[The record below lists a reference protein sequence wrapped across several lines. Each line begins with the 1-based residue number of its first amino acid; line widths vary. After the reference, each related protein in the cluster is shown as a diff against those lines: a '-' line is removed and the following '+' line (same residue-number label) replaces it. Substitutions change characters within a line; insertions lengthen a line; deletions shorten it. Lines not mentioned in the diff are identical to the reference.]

1 MNFIDDCDNS
11 NKNYCII
18 EEHDMEVFEEF
29 EEFEEFEDF
38 EEGLNGLECVEN
50 LYNIVLVDTVDTV
63 DTVDDTGVTV
73 FDSLDEL
80 REVELCEALDLDLGG
95 CNTQETQQ
103 KREIN
108 RKSVGEIKNEK
119 SIKICEI
126 NIEMREIEL
135 SINTS
140 TVEEVI
146 YKKYRVEIIDKR
158 SRDCIMQGV
167 ITGYTLVGR
176 VYDPDIVLEFEDGR
190 SFYNENFGYL
200 MRFYI

>member
-1 MNFIDDCDNS
+1 MIFVDDGDDS
-11 NKNYCII
+11 NRNYCII
-18 EEHDMEVFEEF
+18 EEHDMEIL
-29 EEFEEFEDF
+29 
-38 EEGLNGLECVEN
+38 EGLEGVEGVEGIEGVEE
-50 LYNIVLVDTVDTV
+50 LDKLDNIVLVDTVDTV
-63 DTVDDTGVTV
+63 DDTGVGVFGVFGV

-80 REVELCEALDLDLGG
+80 REVEICEALDFGG
-95 CNTQETQQ
+95 CDTQETEQ

-108 RKSVGEIKNEK
+108 RKSVGEMKNEK
-119 SIKICEI
+119 SVKIREI
-126 NIEMREIEL
+126 TIEMREVEM

-146 YKKYRVEIIDKR
+146 FKKHRVEIIDKS
-158 SRDCIMQGV
+158 SRGCIIQGV

-190 SFYNENFGYL
+190 SFYNDNFGYL

>member
-1 MNFIDDCDNS
+1 MIFVDDGDDS
-11 NKNYCII
+11 NRNYCII
-18 EEHDMEVFEEF
+18 EEHDMEIL
-29 EEFEEFEDF
+29 
-38 EEGLNGLECVEN
+38 EGLEGVEGVEGIEGVEE
-50 LYNIVLVDTVDTV
+50 LDKLDNIVLVDTVDTV
-63 DTVDDTGVTV
+63 DDTGVGVFGV

-80 REVELCEALDLDLGG
+80 REVEICEALDFGG
-95 CNTQETQQ
+95 CDTQETEQ

-108 RKSVGEIKNEK
+108 RKSVGEMKNEK
-119 SIKICEI
+119 SVKIREI
-126 NIEMREIEL
+126 TIEMREVEM

-146 YKKYRVEIIDKR
+146 FKKHRVEIIDKS
-158 SRDCIMQGV
+158 SRGCIIQGV

-190 SFYNENFGYL
+190 SFYNDNFGYL